1 MNIDITK
8 NDNQG
13 NVIKY
18 LEEQEKQVY
27 QALYKWADRL
37 NKWEY
42 SKQLKRNKGKRLKRF
57 TPNRTSLLLI
67 DNMKALGISITPDQ
81 AMSILHTVEVRTQL
95 NLCIEAGF

>member
-1 MNIDITK
+1 MAISIYNNGEKVRDLTE
-8 NDNQG
+8 Q
-13 NVIKY
+13 
-18 LEEQEKQVY
+18 EEQAY
-27 QALYKWADRL
+27 NALNKWATRL

-42 SKQLKRNKGKRLKRF
+42 SQQLKRNKGKRLKQF
-57 TPNRTSLLLI
+57 TPNGTSLLLI

>member
-1 MNIDITK
+1 MAISIYNNGEKVRDLTE
-8 NDNQG
+8 Q
-13 NVIKY
+13 
-18 LEEQEKQVY
+18 EEQVY
-27 QALYKWADRL
+27 NALNKWATRL

-42 SKQLKRNKGKRLKRF
+42 SQQLKRNKGKRLKRF